1 MYKLPYS
8 HLQDIKMFL
17 GNRKLGQRVSG
28 IQMFLLLPPFEKPSR
43 HRRSFY
49 LFSFIYIHSHTH
61 AHVVAALATYVQ
73 DAAHRHRIQA
83 ASFTPCT
90 LKQLRKQN
98 NYRAPDIM
106 PALRLVEH
114 FFCKPSHYGVPIQSD
129 NSVCSLCSAPCA
141 VISMLLRSLDRSE

>member
-1 MYKLPYS
+1 MGTGSWASASPEYRCS
-8 HLQDIKMFL
+8 
-17 GNRKLGQRVSG
+17 SSS
-28 IQMFLLLPPFEKPSR
+28 LLLRKQAGIVD
-43 HRRSFY
+43 
-49 LFSFIYIHSHTH
+49 SFICFRLYIFTHTH
-61 AHVVAALATYVQ
+61 MHMWFAALATYVQ

-114 FFCKPSHYGVPIQSD
+114 FFCKPSHYGVPIIQSD